1 MNLNIN
7 SSKNIIIQKLKEHNL
22 RITKQREILID
33 IILAG
38 KYSCS
43 KEIYYEA
50 SKVDNSIGLATV
62 YRFIATLEE
71 LGIIDKNSRFNISE
85 CCLSGCDCRKVVVED
100 LILSDENARELHSI
114 VEKFLKEKGIITN
127 ENFSVSITQFLVFH
141 LPL

>member
-85 CCLSGCDCRKVVVED
+85 CCLRGCDCRKVVVED

-127 ENFSVSITQFLVFH
+127 ENFSVSIQK
-141 LPL
+141 